1 MTCSTILAASLPGF
15 FLAASVLAASVLA
28 GPQADLASTFELPDG
43 LEVELWAESPDLF
56 NPTAIDVDARGRLW
70 VAEAVNYRQWNGRNP
85 GKHFDEGDRIVI
97 LEDTDGDGAC
107 DTSKVFVQDKDLTAP
122 LGIALVGD
130 RVYVS
135 CSPHLFAYRDTDG
148 DDVADERETIL
159 TGFGGFDHDHGL
171 HSVVPH
177 ADGKLYVAVGNAGPH
192 LVTGSDGWALRA
204 GSLYSGGGPRASDN
218 RPGLVSDDGRV
229 WTGGLILRMDHD
241 GSNLEVLAHNF
252 RNQYEVA
259 VDAYGELYTADND
272 DDGNRSCRTVWV
284 LPGGNH
290 GFVSADGTRKW
301 QADRR
306 PGQTTQEAHWHQGDP
321 GVVPYGTINGGGGP
335 TGVCVYEGELMDRW
349 IGGAVLNCDAGA
361 RVVYAHVPR
370 AEGSGFALEPGDLI
384 RPKRDASGES
394 GAWFRPSDVA
404 VGPAGDVYVADWYDP
419 GVGGHG
425 AGDRKAYGRI
435 LRIAPEGARLEVP
448 ALDLETREGA
458 LRALASPAV
467 SVRELG
473 RAALDR
479 MGERALEWLSVQY
492 GNIDDDRTA
501 TRSIAVAAPYH
512 RALFAGK
519 GGAEMDPSF
528 LGERTPAQIRAFQVA
543 VQSLPPVVIREA
555 IVPAFARSDFDLAP
569 YPGVARALARALVG
583 APLEGD
589 VLEVALDIA
598 EAFDGSDPWLLETLG
613 QIFEQDAD
621 AAYAELSAAFAD
633 TPLAWDAR
641 FEALAWRLHPASAVP
656 AWTARAMSPQLD
668 AAARRRAIDALAF
681 SPGRAAAE
689 AVALAATA
697 GPEDLRGYAT
707 WWIEHRSTN
716 DWRDYGVRIAGDG
729 SLADA
734 ELVWQ
739 SEVMREGLADV
750 DVDVKGAS
758 ALWLV
763 VADGGDGNNCDWAAW
778 VAPRVVTGDGSE
790 VMLAGGWTEASAQWG
805 SVQAHRDPA
814 GGALEVGDQTF
825 ANGIGTHARSEIR
838 FALPKGAERLLAR
851 CGPEKGGTDQNR
863 GRSTSIRF
871 EVRVE
876 RAPESKPLV
885 DWIGVVTAF
894 DGFDEARMRAAND
907 LAADGQGALLLI
919 AAQREERIPPHLVPK
934 IAELLFDHPELAVR
948 ALASEEFERAGAD
961 GEALPSIGELMA
973 LEGDARRGRRVF
985 LDEARGRCATCHAFQ
1000 LGSTRVGVD
1009 LGPELTLIR
1018 KKLTGEA
1025 LFDAILNPSAAIAL
1039 GYDTYVLETDDGLL
1053 HAGFL
1058 LADGDTIALMGTD
1071 GERITLGADEVVGR
1085 TKQTASTMPQG
1096 LALELS
1102 AQEIADLVA
1111 FLSEDP
1117 DAEPV
1122 LGDEIV
1128 LFDGSASDGAGL
1140 DAWTHHLSK
1149 PDARFEDVWSVRD
1162 GVLRCEG
1169 RPAGYLRTKE
1179 SFESYRLTLEW
1190 RFDPAAGPG
1199 NSGVLLRTNGP
1210 DKVWPRSIEAQLQH
1224 RNAGDFWN
1232 IDRMAMRP
1240 DATRTRG
1247 RNTRRRAPSSER
1259 PVGEWNRYDIL
1270 VDGPRVELRVNGVL
1284 QNSADWCEEIAG
1296 PICLQ
1301 SEGAVI
1307 EFRDVRLT
1315 PILR

>member
-1 MTCSTILAASLPGF
+1 MICSTLLPVLLLPGPLLAA
-15 FLAASVLAASVLA
+15 
-28 GPQADLASTFELPDG
+28 PQADLAATFELPEG
-43 LEVELWAESPDLF
+43 LEVELWAESPDTY
-56 NPTAIDVDARGRLW
+56 NPTAIDIDARGRLW
-70 VAEAVNYRQWNGRNP
+70 VAEAVNYRQWGGRNP
-85 GKHFDEGDRIVI
+85 GKHFDAGDRIVV

-107 DTSKVFVQDKDLTAP
+107 DASRVFVQDPDLTAP

-135 CSPHLFAYRDTDG
+135 CSPNLFAYRDPDG
-148 DDVADERETIL
+148 DGVADERETIL

-192 LVTGSDGWALRA
+192 LVTGPDGWALRS

-321 GVVPYGTINGGGGP
+321 GVVPCGTINGGGGP
-335 TGVCVYEGELMDRW
+335 TGVCVYEGALMDRW

-361 RVVYAHVPR
+361 RVVYAHMPR
-370 AEGSGFALEPGDLI
+370 AEGSGFALDPGELI

-435 LRIAPEGARLEVP
+435 LRIAPAGARPTVP
-448 ALDLETREGA
+448 AVDLETPEGA

-473 RAALDR
+473 RATLIG
-479 MGERALEWLSVQY
+479 MGNEGLERLAEFAATSPDPRAAARAAAAAAPFFASLVAGRAGTGFSPGGLAESPADDVRALEVIVRSLS
-492 GNIDDDRTA
+492 
-501 TRSIAVAAPYH
+501 
-512 RALFAGK
+512 
-519 GGAEMDPSF
+519 
-528 LGERTPAQIRAFQVA
+528 PAMV
-543 VQSLPPVVIREA
+543 REG
-555 IVPAFARSDFDLAP
+555 IVPGFARSEVDLASVP
-569 YPGVARALARALVG
+569 RVARVLARALVG
-583 APLEGD
+583 VRMDGEA
-589 VLEVALDIA
+589 LEVMLDIA
-598 EAFDGSDPWLLETLG
+598 EAFDGTDPWLLETLG
-613 QIFEQDAD
+613 QVFEQDAD

-656 AWTARAMSPQLD
+656 AWTARAMSPQLE
-668 AAARRRAIDALAF
+668 ASARRRAIDALAF

-689 AVALAATA
+689 SVALAATA
-697 GPEDLRGYAT
+697 GPDDLRGYAA
-707 WWIEHRSTN
+707 WWVEHRSTN
-716 DWRDYGVRIAGDG
+716 DWRDYGVRVAGEG
-729 SLADA
+729 SLGDA
-734 ELVWQ
+734 ELVWE
-739 SEVMREGLADV
+739 SELMREGLAEIDV
-750 DVDVKGAS
+750 DVSGAS

-763 VADGGDGNNCDWAAW
+763 VTDGGDGNSCDWAAW
-778 VAPRVVTGDGSE
+778 IEPRVVTRGGGE
-790 VMLAGGWTEASAQWG
+790 VMLAGGWSAATAEWG

-814 GGALEVGDQTF
+814 GGALEVGERRYS
-825 ANGIGTHARSEIR
+825 NGIGAHARSEIR
-838 FALPKGAERLLAR
+838 FALPEDVERFLAR
-851 CGPEKGGTDQNR
+851 CGPEKGGTDQNG

-876 RAPESKPLV
+876 RVPEPKPLV
-885 DWIGVVTAF
+885 DWIGVVTAI
-894 DGFDEARMRAAND
+894 DGLDEARMRAAAD

-919 AAQREERIPPHLVPK
+919 AAQRERRIPPHLVPE

-948 ALASEEFERAGAD
+948 ALASEEFERVGAD

-973 LEGDARRGRRVF
+973 LEGDPRRGRRVF
-985 LDEARGRCATCHAFQ
+985 LDGSRGRCTTCHAYQ

-1058 LADGDTIALMGTD
+1058 LADGETVALLGTD
-1071 GERITLGADEVVGR
+1071 GERVTLRADEVVGR
-1085 TKQTASTMPQG
+1085 TKQAASTMPQG
-1096 LALELS
+1096 LALEL
-1102 AQEIADLVA
+1102 APQEIADLVA

-1117 DAEPV
+1117 EAEPR
-1122 LGDEIV
+1122 LGEEVV
-1128 LFDGSASDGAGL
+1128 LFDGSGL
-1140 DAWTHHLSK
+1140 DAWTHHLSDS
-1149 PDARFEDVWSVRD
+1149 DARLADVWSVRD

-1179 SFESYRLTLEW
+1179 SFESFRLTLEW

-1232 IDRMAMRP
+1232 IDGMAMRP
-1240 DATRTRG
+1240 ATDRTRG

-1284 QNSADWCEEIAG
+1284 QNSADWCEEVAG